1 VKIQRAVGMEFLGTA
16 ILGFAIVGSGLMATN
31 LTSDGSLRLLINAI
45 STGIG
50 LAVVI
55 RVGMKV
61 SGSHFNPAVTL
72 VMLYLKKIDTHSSL
86 FYIPAQILGAI
97 SGVATANFIFDQS
110 IVNRSM
116 ILRSGPNLFVSEV
129 IATAVL
135 LWIILR
141 FPKRDDLVA
150 LYVPLWIFGGILLTS
165 STAFANPAITIGRVF
180 TTSITGISPES
191 IFAFIVAQLL
201 GAAIGLLIARNITN
215 PKGATD
221 NE

>member
-1 VKIQRAVGMEFLGTA
+1 MKIQRAVGMEFLGTA
-16 ILGFAIVGSGLMATN
+16 ILGFAIVGSGIMATN

-116 ILRSGPNLFVSEV
+116 TLRSGPNLFVSEV

-180 TTSITGISPES
+180 TTSITGIAPES

>member
-1 VKIQRAVGMEFLGTA
+1 MEFLGTA
-16 ILGFAIVGSGLMATN
+16 ILGFAIVGSGIMATN

-72 VMLYLKKIDTHSSL
+72 VMLYLKKLDTHSSL

-180 TTSITGISPES
+180 TTSITGIAPES

>member
-1 VKIQRAVGMEFLGTA
+1 MKIQRAVGMEFLGTA
-16 ILGFAIVGSGLMATN
+16 ILAFAIVGSGIMATN
-31 LTSDGSLRLLINAI
+31 LTSDSALRLLINAI
-45 STGIG
+45 STAAG

-72 VMLYLKKIDTHSSL
+72 VMLFIKKIDTQSSI
-86 FYIPAQILGAI
+86 FYISAQIFGSI
-97 SGVATANFIFDQS
+97 SGVVTANFIFDQKVLD
-110 IVNRSM
+110 ISM
-116 ILRSGPNLFVSEV
+116 IDRSGSNLFVSEV

-180 TTSITGISPES
+180 TTSITGIAPES
-191 IFAFIVAQLL
+191 IFAFIVAQIL

-221 NE
+221 SE

>member
-16 ILGFAIVGSGLMATN
+16 ILAFAIVGSGIMATN
-31 LTSDGSLRLLINAI
+31 LTSDTALRLLINAI
-45 STGIG
+45 STAVG

-72 VMLYLKKIDTHSSL
+72 VMLFIKKIDAQSSI
-86 FYIPAQILGAI
+86 FYIGAQILGAI
-97 SGVATANFIFDQS
+97 SGVVTANFIFDQKVLDS
-110 IVNRSM
+110 SM
-116 ILRSGPNLFVSEV
+116 IDRSGSNLFVSEV

-180 TTSITGISPES
+180 TTSITGIAPES
-191 IFAFIVAQLL
+191 ILAFIVAQLI

-215 PKGATD
+215 PKESID

>member
-1 VKIQRAVGMEFLGTA
+1 MKIQRAVGMEFLGTA
-16 ILGFAIVGSGLMATN
+16 ILAFAIVGSGIMATN
-31 LTSDGSLRLLINAI
+31 LTSDTALRLLINAI
-45 STGIG
+45 STAVG

-72 VMLYLKKIDTHSSL
+72 VMLFIKKIDAQSSI
-86 FYIPAQILGAI
+86 FYISAQILGAI
-97 SGVATANFIFDQS
+97 SGVSTANFIFDQKVLGS
-110 IVNRSM
+110 SM
-116 ILRSGPNLFVSEV
+116 IDRSGSNLFVSEV

-180 TTSITGISPES
+180 TTSITGIAPES
-191 IFAFIVAQLL
+191 ILAFIIAQII

-215 PKGATD
+215 PKGTTD

>member
-1 VKIQRAVGMEFLGTA
+1 MEFLGTA
-16 ILGFAIVGSGLMATN
+16 ILAFAIVGSGIMATN
-31 LTSDGSLRLLINAI
+31 LTSDTALRLLINAI
-45 STGIG
+45 STAVG

-72 VMLYLKKIDTHSSL
+72 VMLFIKKIDAQSSI
-86 FYIPAQILGAI
+86 FYISAQILGAI
-97 SGVATANFIFDQS
+97 SGVSTANFIFDQKVLRS
-110 IVNRSM
+110 SM
-116 ILRSGPNLFVSEV
+116 IDRSGSNLFVSEV

-180 TTSITGISPES
+180 TTSITGIAPES
-191 IFAFIVAQLL
+191 ILAFIIAQII

-215 PKGATD
+215 PKGTTD

>member
-1 VKIQRAVGMEFLGTA
+1 VKIQRAVGMEYLGTA
-16 ILGFAIVGSGLMATN
+16 ILAFAIVGSGIMATN
-31 LTSDGSLRLLINAI
+31 LTSDSALRLLINAI
-45 STGIG
+45 STAVG

-55 RVGMKV
+55 RVGLKV

-72 VMLYLKKIDTHSSL
+72 VMLSIKKIDVRSSL
-86 FYIPAQILGAI
+86 FYITAQILGAI
-97 SGVATANFIFDQS
+97 SGVATANFIFDQK
-110 IVNRSM
+110 VLYRSM
-116 ILRSGPNLFVSEV
+116 ILRNGSNLFVSEL

-150 LYVPLWIFGGILLTS
+150 LYAPLWIFGGILLTS

-180 TTSITGISPES
+180 TTSITGIAPES
-191 IFAFIVAQLL
+191 IFAFIVAQLI

-215 PKGATD
+215 PKEVID

>member
-1 VKIQRAVGMEFLGTA
+1 MKIQRAVGMEFLGTA
-16 ILGFAIVGSGLMATN
+16 VLAFAIVGSGIMATN
-31 LTSDGSLRLLINAI
+31 LTSDSALRLLINAI
-45 STGIG
+45 STAIG

-55 RVGMKV
+55 RIGIKV

-72 VMLYLKKIDTHSSL
+72 IMLFIKKIDTRSSL
-86 FYIPAQILGAI
+86 FYISAQILGAI
-97 SGVATANFIFDQS
+97 SGVTTANFIFDQK
-110 IVNRSM
+110 VLNQSM
-116 ILRSGPNLFVSEV
+116 ILRSGSNLFVSEV

-150 LYVPLWIFGGILLTS
+150 LYAPLWIFGGILLTS

-180 TTSITGISPES
+180 TTSITGIAPES
-191 IFAFIVAQLL
+191 IFAFIVAQLI
-201 GAAIGLLIARNITN
+201 GAALGFYVARNITN
-215 PKGATD
+215 PKGALD

>member
-1 VKIQRAVGMEFLGTA
+1 MKIQRAVGMEFLGTA
-16 ILGFAIVGSGLMATN
+16 ILGFAIVGSGIMATN

-61 SGSHFNPAVTL
+61 SGSYFNPAVTL

>member
-1 VKIQRAVGMEFLGTA
+1 MEFLGTA
-16 ILGFAIVGSGLMATN
+16 ILAFAIVGSGIMATN
-31 LTSDGSLRLLINAI
+31 LTSDTALRLLINAI
-45 STGIG
+45 STAVG
-50 LAVVI
+50 LAVAI

-72 VMLYLKKIDTHSSL
+72 VMLFIKKIDAQSSI
-86 FYIPAQILGAI
+86 FYIGAQILGAI
-97 SGVATANFIFDQS
+97 SGVVTANFIFDQKVLDS
-110 IVNRSM
+110 SM
-116 ILRSGPNLFVSEV
+116 IDRSGSNLFVSEV

-180 TTSITGISPES
+180 TTSITGIAPES
-191 IFAFIVAQLL
+191 ILAFIIAQII

>member
-1 VKIQRAVGMEFLGTA
+1 MKIQRAVGMEFLGTA

>member
-16 ILGFAIVGSGLMATN
+16 ILGFAIVGSGIMATN
-31 LTSDGSLRLLINAI
+31 LTSDGLLRLLINAI

>member
-1 VKIQRAVGMEFLGTA
+1 MKIQRAVGMEFLGTA
-16 ILGFAIVGSGLMATN
+16 ILAFAIVGSGIMATN
-31 LTSDGSLRLLINAI
+31 LTSDSALRLLINAI
-45 STGIG
+45 TTAAG

-72 VMLYLKKIDTHSSL
+72 VMLFIKKIDTQSSI
-86 FYIPAQILGAI
+86 FYISAQIFGSI
-97 SGVATANFIFDQS
+97 SGVVTANFIFDQKVLD
-110 IVNRSM
+110 ISM
-116 ILRSGPNLFVSEV
+116 IDRSGSNLFVSEV

-180 TTSITGISPES
+180 TTSMTGIAPES
-191 IFAFIVAQLL
+191 IFAFIVAQIL

-221 NE
+221 SE

>member
-1 VKIQRAVGMEFLGTA
+1 MKIQRAVGMEFLGTV
-16 ILGFAIVGSGLMATN
+16 ILAFAIVGSGIMATN
-31 LTSDGSLRLLINAI
+31 LTSDSALRLLINAI
-45 STGIG
+45 STAAG

-72 VMLYLKKIDTHSSL
+72 VMLFIKKIDTQSSI
-86 FYIPAQILGAI
+86 FYISAQIFGSI
-97 SGVATANFIFDQS
+97 SGVVTANFIFDQKVLD
-110 IVNRSM
+110 ISM
-116 ILRSGPNLFVSEV
+116 IDRSGSNLFVSEV

-141 FPKRDDLVA
+141 FPKRDDLVS
-150 LYVPLWIFGGILLTS
+150 LYAPLWIFGGILLTS
-165 STAFANPAITIGRVF
+165 STAFANPALTIGRVF
-180 TTSITGISPES
+180 TTSITGIAPES

-215 PKGATD
+215 PREVSD

>member
-1 VKIQRAVGMEFLGTA
+1 MKIQRAVGMEYLGTA
-16 ILGFAIVGSGLMATN
+16 ILAFAIVGSGIMATN
-31 LTSDGSLRLLINAI
+31 LTSDSALRLLINAI
-45 STGIG
+45 STAVG

-55 RVGMKV
+55 RVGLKV

-72 VMLYLKKIDTHSSL
+72 VMLTIKKIDARSSL
-86 FYIPAQILGAI
+86 FYITAQILGAI
-97 SGVATANFIFDQS
+97 SGVATANFIFDQK
-110 IVNRSM
+110 VLYRSM
-116 ILRSGPNLFVSEV
+116 ILRNGSNLFVSEV

-165 STAFANPAITIGRVF
+165 STSFANPAITIGRVF
-180 TTSITGISPES
+180 TTSITGIAPES
-191 IFAFIVAQLL
+191 IFAFIVAQLI

-215 PKGATD
+215 PKLTID

>member
-1 VKIQRAVGMEFLGTA
+1 MKIQRAVGMEFLGTA
-16 ILGFAIVGSGLMATN
+16 LLAFAIVGSGIMATN
-31 LTSDGSLRLLINAI
+31 LTSDSALRLLINAI
-45 STGIG
+45 STAVG

-72 VMLYLKKIDTHSSL
+72 VMLFIKKIDAQSSI
-86 FYIPAQILGAI
+86 FYISAQILGAI
-97 SGVATANFIFDQS
+97 SGVSTANFIFDQKVLGS
-110 IVNRSM
+110 SM
-116 ILRSGPNLFVSEV
+116 IDRSGSNLFVSEV

-180 TTSITGISPES
+180 TTSITGIAPES
-191 IFAFIVAQLL
+191 ILAFVIAQII

-215 PKGATD
+215 PKGTTD

>member
-16 ILGFAIVGSGLMATN
+16 ILGFAIVGSGIMATN

-72 VMLYLKKIDTHSSL
+72 VMLYLKKIDTHSTL

-180 TTSITGISPES
+180 TTSITGISSES

>member
-16 ILGFAIVGSGLMATN
+16 LLAFAIVGSGIMATN
-31 LTSDGSLRLLINAI
+31 LTSDSALRLLINAI
-45 STGIG
+45 STAVG

-72 VMLYLKKIDTHSSL
+72 VMLFIKKIDAQSSI
-86 FYIPAQILGAI
+86 FYISAQILGAI
-97 SGVATANFIFDQS
+97 SGVSTANFIFDQKVLGS
-110 IVNRSM
+110 SM
-116 ILRSGPNLFVSEV
+116 IDRSGSNLFVSEV

-180 TTSITGISPES
+180 TTSITGIAPES
-191 IFAFIVAQLL
+191 ILAFIIAQLI

-215 PKGATD
+215 PKEAID

>member
-1 VKIQRAVGMEFLGTA
+1 MEFLGTA
-16 ILGFAIVGSGLMATN
+16 ILGFAIVGSGIMATN

-61 SGSHFNPAVTL
+61 SGSYFNPAVTL

>member
-1 VKIQRAVGMEFLGTA
+1 MKIQRAVGMEFLGTA
-16 ILGFAIVGSGLMATN
+16 ILAFAIVGSGIMATN
-31 LTSDGSLRLLINAI
+31 LTSDSALRLLINAI
-45 STGIG
+45 STAAG

-72 VMLYLKKIDTHSSL
+72 VMLFIKKIDTQSSI
-86 FYIPAQILGAI
+86 FYISAQIFGSI
-97 SGVATANFIFDQS
+97 SGVVTANFIFDQKVLD
-110 IVNRSM
+110 ISM
-116 ILRSGPNLFVSEV
+116 IDRSGSNLFVSEV

-180 TTSITGISPES
+180 TTSMTGIAPES
-191 IFAFIVAQLL
+191 IFAFIVAQIL

-221 NE
+221 SE

>member
-1 VKIQRAVGMEFLGTA
+1 MEFLGTA
-16 ILGFAIVGSGLMATN
+16 ILAFAIVGSGIMATN
-31 LTSDGSLRLLINAI
+31 LTSDTALRLLINAI
-45 STGIG
+45 STAVG

-72 VMLYLKKIDTHSSL
+72 VMLFIKKIDAQSSI
-86 FYIPAQILGAI
+86 FYIGAQILGAI
-97 SGVATANFIFDQS
+97 SGVVTANFIFDQKVLDS
-110 IVNRSM
+110 SM
-116 ILRSGPNLFVSEV
+116 IDRSGSNLFVSEV

-180 TTSITGISPES
+180 TTSITGIAPES
-191 IFAFIVAQLL
+191 ILAFIIAQLI

>member
-1 VKIQRAVGMEFLGTA
+1 MEFLGTA
-16 ILGFAIVGSGLMATN
+16 ILGFAIVGSGIMATN

-116 ILRSGPNLFVSEV
+116 ILRSGPSLFVSEV

-221 NE
+221 SE

>member
-1 VKIQRAVGMEFLGTA
+1 MKIQRAVGMEFLGTA
-16 ILGFAIVGSGLMATN
+16 ILGFAIVGSGIMATN

-165 STAFANPAITIGRVF
+165 STAFTNPAITIGRVF
-180 TTSITGISPES
+180 TTSITGIAPES

>member
-16 ILGFAIVGSGLMATN
+16 ILGFAIVGSGIMATN

-215 PKGATD
+215 PKGAT
-221 NE
+221 

>member
-16 ILGFAIVGSGLMATN
+16 ILAFAIVGSGIMATN
-31 LTSDGSLRLLINAI
+31 LTSDTALRLLINAI
-45 STGIG
+45 STAVG

-72 VMLYLKKIDTHSSL
+72 VMLFIKKIDAQSSI
-86 FYIPAQILGAI
+86 FYIGAQILGAI
-97 SGVATANFIFDQS
+97 SGVVTANFIFDQKVLDS
-110 IVNRSM
+110 SM
-116 ILRSGPNLFVSEV
+116 IDRSGSNLFVSEV

-180 TTSITGISPES
+180 TTSITGIAPES
-191 IFAFIVAQLL
+191 ILAFIIAQLI

>member
-1 VKIQRAVGMEFLGTA
+1 MEFLGTA
-16 ILGFAIVGSGLMATN
+16 ILAFAIVGSGIMATN
-31 LTSDGSLRLLINAI
+31 LTSDTALRLLINAI
-45 STGIG
+45 STAVG

-72 VMLYLKKIDTHSSL
+72 VMLFIKKIDAQSSI
-86 FYIPAQILGAI
+86 FYIGAQILGAI
-97 SGVATANFIFDQS
+97 SGVVTANFIFDQKVLDS
-110 IVNRSM
+110 SM
-116 ILRSGPNLFVSEV
+116 IDRSGSNLFVSEV

-180 TTSITGISPES
+180 TTSITGIAPES
-191 IFAFIVAQLL
+191 ILAFIVAQLI

-215 PKGATD
+215 PKESID

>member
-1 VKIQRAVGMEFLGTA
+1 VKIQRAIGMEYLGTA
-16 ILGFAIVGSGLMATN
+16 ILAFAIVGSGIMATN
-31 LTSDGSLRLLINAI
+31 LTSDSALRLLINAI
-45 STGIG
+45 STAIG

-97 SGVATANFIFDQS
+97 SGVASANFIFDQS
-110 IVNRSM
+110 IINRST
-116 ILRSGPNLFVSEV
+116 ILRSGSNLFVSEV

-180 TTSITGISPES
+180 TTSITGIAPES
-191 IFAFIVAQLL
+191 ILAFITAQIL
-201 GAAIGLLIARNITN
+201 GAAIGLLVARYITN
-215 PKGATD
+215 PKEAID

>member
-1 VKIQRAVGMEFLGTA
+1 MKIQRAVGMEFLGTA
-16 ILGFAIVGSGLMATN
+16 ILGFAIVGSGIMATN

-72 VMLYLKKIDTHSSL
+72 VMFYLKKIDTHSSF
-86 FYIPAQILGAI
+86 FYISAQILGAI

-116 ILRSGPNLFVSEV
+116 ILRSGPNLFISEV

-165 STAFANPAITIGRVF
+165 STAFANPAITIG
-180 TTSITGISPES
+180 
-191 IFAFIVAQLL
+191 
-201 GAAIGLLIARNITN
+201 
-215 PKGATD
+215 
-221 NE
+221 

>member
-1 VKIQRAVGMEFLGTA
+1 MKIQRAVGMEFLGTA
-16 ILGFAIVGSGLMATN
+16 ILAFAIVGSGIMATN
-31 LTSDGSLRLLINAI
+31 LTSDTALRLLINAI
-45 STGIG
+45 STAVG

-72 VMLYLKKIDTHSSL
+72 VMLFIKKIDAQSSI
-86 FYIPAQILGAI
+86 FYISAQILGAI
-97 SGVATANFIFDQS
+97 SGVSTANFIFDQKVLRS
-110 IVNRSM
+110 SM
-116 ILRSGPNLFVSEV
+116 IDRSGSNLFVSEV

-180 TTSITGISPES
+180 TTSITGIAPES
-191 IFAFIVAQLL
+191 ILAFIIAQII

-215 PKGATD
+215 PKGTTD

>member
-1 VKIQRAVGMEFLGTA
+1 MKIQRAVGMEFLGTA
-16 ILGFAIVGSGLMATN
+16 ILGFAIVGSGIMATN

-55 RVGMKV
+55 RVCMKV
-61 SGSHFNPAVTL
+61 SGSNFNPAVTL

-180 TTSITGISPES
+180 TTSITGIAPES

-221 NE
+221 N

>member
-16 ILGFAIVGSGLMATN
+16 ILAFAIVGSGIMATN
-31 LTSDGSLRLLINAI
+31 LTSDTALRLLINAI
-45 STGIG
+45 STAVG

-72 VMLYLKKIDTHSSL
+72 VMLFIKKIDAQSSI
-86 FYIPAQILGAI
+86 FYISAQILGAI
-97 SGVATANFIFDQS
+97 SGVSTANFIFDQKVLGS
-110 IVNRSM
+110 SM
-116 ILRSGPNLFVSEV
+116 IDRSGSNLFVSEV

-180 TTSITGISPES
+180 TTSITGIAPES
-191 IFAFIVAQLL
+191 ILAFIIAQLI

-215 PKGATD
+215 PKGTND